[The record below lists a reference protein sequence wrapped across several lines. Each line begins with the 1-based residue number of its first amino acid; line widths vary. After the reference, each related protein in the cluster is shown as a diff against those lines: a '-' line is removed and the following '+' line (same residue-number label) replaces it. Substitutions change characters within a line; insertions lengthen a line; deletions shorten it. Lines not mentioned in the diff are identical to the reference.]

1 MRHLCLIT
9 SMCVGQVHTPFVL
22 RNCSKHP
29 RPPHTPCRW
38 CPPQSHCHLW
48 PGSVGTI
55 WSVSEPAHSYTSYEA
70 LIRVFITC
78 ARVASGSWGS
88 GGRMGLPRHRRRHN
102 GTHSAT
108 CEAIW
113 RCLSFSRSRSARRGS
128 LFAYAATVMPVGLGA
143 ACCGGA
149 GAGRFEGAW
158 ATAVGAGRLLW
169 SIAALSPP
177 CRQGRCPMM
186 RVRVRAHLYLWRQ
199 KRIVMILE
207 KQSQQILSSLRLD
220 QGAVSTLRRRV
231 GIRQNPG
238 IFGCAVNIMT
248 AEFRPNLRA
257 LDTPQHPFPGPTHHG
272 ATAERLAP
280 HGRRGAAV

>member
-1 MRHLCLIT
+1 
-9 SMCVGQVHTPFVL
+9 MCVGQVHTPFVL

-88 GGRMGLPRHRRRHN
+88 GGRMGLPRHRRRHNGTHSATPVSPRHRRRHN

-186 RVRVRAHLYLWRQ
+186 RVRVRAHLF
-199 KRIVMILE
+199 
-207 KQSQQILSSLRLD
+207 
-220 QGAVSTLRRRV
+220 
-231 GIRQNPG
+231 
-238 IFGCAVNIMT
+238 FGGKK
-248 AEFRPNLRA
+248 ES
-257 LDTPQHPFPGPTHHG
+257 
-272 ATAERLAP
+272 
-280 HGRRGAAV
+280 